1 MEIGNSNIASNNQ
14 TVLGNG
20 QSDQVA
26 QASKLQAQSNDTS
39 SLSAGKIFQGEI
51 LDIKGSQ
58 VSIGLEN
65 GQVLN
70 AKMEANVNLSIGQK
84 LMFEVKS
91 NTGVHIEIKPALDGG
106 NPNPVLQNALKAA
119 NIMITDRNMEMVSNM
134 IKEGMSID
142 KQSLSNMLRQFNIN
156 SDTDAATIIKMNK
169 LGIIATPE
177 NAEQFENYK
186 NYEHRIVKGI
196 DNIANNLVN
205 LLSETSSE
213 DKNLSVSFNNKLVD
227 ILNNNYSTD
236 NNGASAKQEISI
248 PFNKNTPI
256 QNGQIY
262 NDNILTEN
270 KTSDL
275 TQMIKGTLENPFNQ
289 EINGTNINKEMNT
302 ADSVVLNNINNE
314 DYNENKLNVNSNLDN
329 INTIVKNESQNTKGT
344 NATIDSNGNI
354 NYTNSANNMDNL
366 NNINIL
372 ENTLNQKDIS
382 SNNNA
387 HTINHGQILENI
399 LTSEARANLSD
410 KLKALGAD
418 TSQLELIKD
427 GKIENKELLN
437 MVKTLL
443 NNPNNASLAESLFSS
458 KEYTEVLRQ
467 VIKQQWLVEPENL
480 KEPDKMANLYKQMD
494 EQTRQISSML
504 ETIGK
509 ESSNAFKDV
518 SSVRSNLNFME
529 QINQNFT
536 YLQIPVQFSN
546 EEAHSDLYVYTNKK
560 NLKNH
565 DGKLS
570 VLLHLDMEVL
580 GTTDIYIKMS
590 GNSVSAKF
598 SLENKEAIEIVEGNL
613 ESFLKRLEDKGYK
626 ASAQVGAL
634 EKEQDFVEDFLEKD
648 KVVTSLKRYTFDIRA

>member
-1 MEIGNSNIASNNQ
+1 
-14 TVLGNG
+14 
-20 QSDQVA
+20 
-26 QASKLQAQSNDTS
+26 
-39 SLSAGKIFQGEI
+39 
-51 LDIKGSQ
+51 
-58 VSIGLEN
+58 
-65 GQVLN
+65 
-70 AKMEANVNLSIGQK
+70 
-84 LMFEVKS
+84 
-91 NTGVHIEIKPALDGG
+91 
-106 NPNPVLQNALKAA
+106 
-119 NIMITDRNMEMVSNM
+119 MITDKNMEMVSNM

-196 DNIANNLVN
+196 DNIANNIVN

-314 DYNENKLNVNSNLDN
+314 DYIENKLNVNSNLDN
-329 INTIVKNESQNTKGT
+329 INTIVKNESQNTNGT
-344 NATIDSNGNI
+344 NSSIDSNGNI

-366 NNINIL
+366 NNINTL

-565 DGKLS
+565 DGNLS